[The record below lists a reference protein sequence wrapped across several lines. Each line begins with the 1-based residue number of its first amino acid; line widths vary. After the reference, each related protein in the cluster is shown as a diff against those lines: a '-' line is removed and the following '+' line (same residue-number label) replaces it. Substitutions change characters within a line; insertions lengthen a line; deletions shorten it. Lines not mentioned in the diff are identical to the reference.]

1 MRQLRSMRPA
11 GRGAFTLIEL
21 LVVIA
26 IIGILAALI
35 IPAVQQA
42 REAAARTQCAN
53 NMRQMGI
60 ALHNYLDRN
69 KKFPTSG
76 EGVDA
81 SGAGTA
87 FDIQSTFTQ
96 ILPYVE
102 GGDIYNRYD
111 LQLPYN
117 ASAGNRAVAKT
128 AIPTFLCPTNPVRP
142 SSGLDSQGYGYCD
155 YMPVAYTDINADAT
169 PGNLVRLNPYPGGR
183 SKGGLRLGGCVPGDI
198 QDGLSKT

>member
-81 SGAGTA
+81 AGTGTA
-87 FDIQSTFTQ
+87 FDLQSTFTM

-102 GGDIYNRYD
+102 GGDVYNRYD

-117 ASAGNRAVAKT
+117 GSAQNIAVAKN
-128 AIPTFLCPTNPVRP
+128 AIATYLCPSNPIRP
-142 SSGLDSQGYGYCD
+142 SS
-155 YMPVAYTDINADAT
+155 
-169 PGNLVRLNPYPGGR
+169 RL
-183 SKGGLRLGGCVPGDI
+183 
-198 QDGLSKT
+198 DGLSYG